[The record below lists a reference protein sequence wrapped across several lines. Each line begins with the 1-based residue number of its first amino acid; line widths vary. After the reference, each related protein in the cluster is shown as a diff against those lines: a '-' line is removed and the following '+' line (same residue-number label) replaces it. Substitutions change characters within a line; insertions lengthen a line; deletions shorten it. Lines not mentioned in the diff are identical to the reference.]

1 MGPRNPMVIVSPWAR
16 PAYTD
21 SRVAVQPYSML
32 AFLQHN
38 FGLAS
43 LTTAVD
49 QSYDYMSSFDFSQQ
63 PLVGPA
69 MTTTRIPA
77 AERAKL
83 ARLLPTF
90 EDDPT

>member
-1 MGPRNPMVIVSPWAR
+1 
-16 PAYTD
+16 
-21 SRVAVQPYSML
+21 ML
-32 AFLQHN
+32 AFVQHN

-49 QSYDYMSSFDFSQQ
+49 QSYDYMTSFDFSQQ

-77 AERAKL
+77 AERARL
-83 ARLLPTF
+83 VNLLPTF